1 MLERI
6 LSKTQKVRVWSLT
19 VISFGD
25 GHPSGEMP
33 RSLILGG
40 FIACIVIHG
49 VCVCVSV
56 YVLIRRNTFFPK
68 YIESFR

>member
-1 MLERI
+1 MLKRI

-33 RSLILGG
+33 GSLILGG

-49 VCVCVSV
+49 VCVCM
-56 YVLIRRNTFFPK
+56 F
-68 YIESFR
+68 